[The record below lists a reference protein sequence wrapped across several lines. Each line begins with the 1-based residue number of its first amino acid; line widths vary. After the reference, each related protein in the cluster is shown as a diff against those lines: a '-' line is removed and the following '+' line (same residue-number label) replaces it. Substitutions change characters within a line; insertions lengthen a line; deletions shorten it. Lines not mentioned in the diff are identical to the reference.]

1 MVFITDS
8 FFDKATIDVVKYKQK
23 RGGNMYI
30 VKVLVEHAIYKLD
43 TTYDYLSKYQV
54 LAGCRVHIR
63 FGYQQLVGYVVECQ
77 ETLFT
82 QKQLEEKNGFKY
94 SFIQDVIDQKPLLNQ
109 ELQELAN
116 YLSKQ
121 TLSTRISCLQ
131 CMLPPQLKPSTNHSV
146 GIKYQKVVSFVK
158 DIPLKTT
165 KQQEALNYIK
175 EHDLLPIKDYPFSTA
190 LLNNIEKQGAIIYK
204 QVEVYRNPY
213 NEHLQQEDYP
223 LTTSQQKVVNQI
235 LASFHQFK
243 TFLLYGVTGSG
254 KTEVY
259 LHLSRFVIEQGKTVL
274 MLVPEI
280 ALTPMMVSAFKSR
293 FGKSVAILHSKL
305 SAGERY
311 DEYRR
316 IIDDEVKIVV
326 GARSAVFA
334 PLENIGL
341 IIMDEEHDASY
352 KQESPPRYLTSQ
364 VARKRGAYHQCPV
377 VLGSATPSLESYSR
391 ALKGAYEL
399 CILSQRVNQ
408 KPLPQIELIDMVE
421 EMKAHHYE
429 VLSRKMKT
437 KIQETIDKN
446 EQVIL
451 LLNKRGYSSY
461 VRCLDCD
468 EVLKCPHCDVSLTY
482 HKDTHTMRCHYCDFQ
497 VPYQQKCSHCGS
509 TNIKLIGSGTQK
521 IEEYLQ
527 NNFINSRVI
536 RYDVDST
543 RKKQGHH
550 QLLKQFENQE
560 ANILIG
566 TQMIAKGLDFENVT
580 FVGVINADL
589 SLNIPDF
596 RANERTFQLL
606 EQVSGR
612 SGRGKKQGTV
622 MIQTYNPDQF
632 VLQCVKNHDYQSF
645 YQKEMEMRKLAKY
658 PPYCYLI
665 SILVQG
671 KKEDD
676 VTFCSQQIKEYL
688 VKQLPKAIV
697 LGPANCTIYKIN
709 DIYRK
714 RMTLKIT
721 NTTHVYEVLH
731 AMSDYYNKKGR
742 KVNVICD
749 FNPYTTI

>member
-43 TTYDYLSKYQV
+43 TIYDYLSKYQV

-399 CILSQRVNQ
+399 CMLSQRVNQ

-429 VLSRKMKT
+429 VLSRKMKA

-482 HKDTHTMRCHYCDFQ
+482 HKDTRTMRCHYCDFQ

-622 MIQTYNPDQF
+622 MIQTYNPDHF

-697 LGPANCTIYKIN
+697 LGPANCTIYKMN

>member
-23 RGGNMYI
+23 GGGNMYI

-94 SFIQDVIDQKPLLNQ
+94 SFIQDVIDQKPLFNQ

-175 EHDLLPIKDYPFSTA
+175 EHDLLPIKYYPFSTA

-391 ALKGAYEL
+391 ALKGA
-399 CILSQRVNQ
+399 
-408 KPLPQIELIDMVE
+408 
-421 EMKAHHYE
+421 
-429 VLSRKMKT
+429 
-437 KIQETIDKN
+437 
-446 EQVIL
+446 
-451 LLNKRGYSSY
+451 LN
-461 VRCLDCD
+461 
-468 EVLKCPHCDVSLTY
+468 
-482 HKDTHTMRCHYCDFQ
+482 
-497 VPYQQKCSHCGS
+497 
-509 TNIKLIGSGTQK
+509 
-521 IEEYLQ
+521 
-527 NNFINSRVI
+527 
-536 RYDVDST
+536 
-543 RKKQGHH
+543 
-550 QLLKQFENQE
+550 
-560 ANILIG
+560 
-566 TQMIAKGLDFENVT
+566 
-580 FVGVINADL
+580 
-589 SLNIPDF
+589 
-596 RANERTFQLL
+596 
-606 EQVSGR
+606 
-612 SGRGKKQGTV
+612 
-622 MIQTYNPDQF
+622 
-632 VLQCVKNHDYQSF
+632 
-645 YQKEMEMRKLAKY
+645 
-658 PPYCYLI
+658 
-665 SILVQG
+665 
-671 KKEDD
+671 
-676 VTFCSQQIKEYL
+676 
-688 VKQLPKAIV
+688 
-697 LGPANCTIYKIN
+697 
-709 DIYRK
+709 
-714 RMTLKIT
+714 
-721 NTTHVYEVLH
+721 
-731 AMSDYYNKKGR
+731 
-742 KVNVICD
+742 
-749 FNPYTTI
+749 

>member
-1 MVFITDS
+1 MLICDLYR
-8 FFDKATIDVVKYKQK
+8 I
-23 RGGNMYI
+23 R
-30 VKVLVEHAIYKLD
+30 LD
-43 TTYDYLSKYQV
+43 LRD
-54 LAGCRVHIR
+54 
-63 FGYQQLVGYVVECQ
+63 
-77 ETLFT
+77 
-82 QKQLEEKNGFKY
+82 
-94 SFIQDVIDQKPLLNQ
+94 IQDVIDQKPLLNQ

-429 VLSRKMKT
+429 VLSRKMKA

-580 FVGVINADL
+580 FVGVINADI

-622 MIQTYNPDQF
+622 MIQTYNPDHF

-697 LGPANCTIYKIN
+697 LGPANCTIYKMN